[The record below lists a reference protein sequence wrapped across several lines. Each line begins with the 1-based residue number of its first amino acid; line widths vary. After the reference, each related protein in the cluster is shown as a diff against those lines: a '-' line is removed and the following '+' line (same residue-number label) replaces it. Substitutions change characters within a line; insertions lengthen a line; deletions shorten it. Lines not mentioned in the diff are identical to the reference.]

1 MNNLK
6 LNIIKKYLKPF
17 KRELL
22 LGAITLLIVN
32 ILSVIIPLEVK
43 NIIDQLQDGFSSNF
57 IISKSFLLIIL
68 ATIMGIIRLSSRQ
81 IVFGIGRKVEVKL
94 RQKLFDHL
102 LIQDPDWIQ
111 QMGSGDIIARA
122 TSDVENVRRLLGFT
136 VLSLC
141 NIILAYS
148 LTIPSMFAINKIL
161 TISSLLIFPIILS
174 IVGLFGG
181 KMVNQRRLQQEA
193 LSKLSDLIQE
203 DLSGISAIKIYGQE
217 SSEYNQFNKFNKAYR
232 NAAIN
237 LARTA
242 STLFPLLQGISSVSL
257 LLLLALGTSQLENGF
272 ITIGGLVA
280 LILYVERLVF
290 PTALLGFT
298 LNTFQLGQVS
308 LDRIEEIFKSEPK
321 IKNDKN
327 YKDSKKT
334 IKGLIE
340 AKNLKIRYENS
351 KANSLD
357 GIDFKIL
364 PGELVAIVGPVGCG
378 KTTLA
383 KALGRVID
391 FPKEQLFIDNT
402 DVRKFDL
409 KYLRSNVAI
418 VPQEAFLFTST
429 ISENLKF
436 GDPKAS
442 IKLVKTSARKAG
454 LSDDINNF
462 PKGYNTLVGER
473 GITLSGGQRQR
484 TALGRAILVNAP
496 VIVLDDALA
505 SVDNKTASKIIKEIR
520 ENKNKTILMIS
531 HQLSVA
537 ATCDRVLVMDKGKII
552 QEGVHKDLIE
562 KDGLY
567 KNLWLRELAVKNFK
581 ENLKK

>member
-161 TISSLLIFPIILS
+161 AISSLLIFPIILA

-454 LSDDINNF
+454 LSEDISNF

-484 TALGRAILVNAP
+484 TALGRALLVNAP
-496 VIVLDDALA
+496 IVVLDDALA
-505 SVDNKTASKIIKEIR
+505 SVDNKTASKIIKEI
-520 ENKNKTILMIS
+520 KNDESKTILMIS

-552 QEGVHKDLIE
+552 QEGVHNELIE

-567 KNLWLRELAVKNFK
+567 KNLWERELAVKNLEK
-581 ENLKK
+581 I